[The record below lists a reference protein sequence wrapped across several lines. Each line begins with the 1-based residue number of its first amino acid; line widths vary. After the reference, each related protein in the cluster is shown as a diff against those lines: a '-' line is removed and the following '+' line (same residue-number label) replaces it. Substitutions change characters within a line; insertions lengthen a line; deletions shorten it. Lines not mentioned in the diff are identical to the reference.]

1 MGGHTIYREGH
12 PAGYSIA
19 IASGRAFT
27 LRFLPFLSE
36 KAAFRF
42 GPIALFAAALAAV
55 FYRVARNWGR
65 SAAVL
70 AIIGIISIPRAF
82 GHAQLAGGD
91 SLLISSWLLAWAF
104 FDAALASKRGAV
116 ALGAAVGVSFC
127 AKFSGFTIVLPLT
140 AGTFAACWA
149 RRRVGRR
156 GRAKI
161 GELRDEEKKGGT
173 KDGGTR
179 RDGALATFGRLTLA
193 FVVAAAIF
201 FVANPPLW
209 PRPFDGF
216 ETFASLNLRRDGFD
230 IPIYFLG
237 KFYSP
242 TRPLPWWSGFFW
254 VATTVPTALL
264 AFAALGA
271 VAPAF
276 RKNWG
281 NGAVGKN
288 SELTANGEAAKASR
302 GEDGGGAG
310 VVGLT
315 ASRDEA
321 GGGIVVAGLTA
332 SRSVASRKE
341 ETGGGAPL
349 GKEEETVVGAPL
361 GKEEGAVGGRSGR
374 RLAGLAFAFAATLP
388 FVRVIPGIPTHDGAR
403 LLIASFPFV
412 AILAALG
419 AALFVEGSE
428 GTATAFS
435 ERAKRNKAATL
446 DAVIDKIAQL
456 EGKSVDAAT
465 KECRKRIWEKWEE
478 WGEREEPIK
487 RKRNA
492 KMARRL
498 AQVVVLSA
506 FASVV
511 VDLTRSAPQ
520 YLSFYNAT
528 LGGVVGA
535 TRRGMEATYYWD
547 AFDAD
552 AVAWLNAEIA
562 AARSEGRPSGVLF
575 GSFSSQ
581 TLDYYRRWGT
591 LATPEIETLSTPN
604 ALANRE
610 RFGFYVVQR
619 RPSGWTALELAL
631 FKTARPIYR
640 KTARNPFGFGRRA
653 VVLLEIYDF
662 RDVERVLTAAE
673 KEARPTEKRK
683 EAQEQ

>member
-1 MGGHTIYREGH
+1 MKGLRWEAALVGFVALAATLAATERTPLTWDEGDAFVRAERVAAWARAVVVGPQRLKEAFEADEVNSQTDADFNGSNGQAASDSVATARVASSGSNGSDGSDGSDGQAASDSVAAVRVASSKAPSNSTRLALLNAESRGASGTGGAETSSEAGPTDRKKRERRRFGDVERAALDYFARFEGRRALFSAKAVEAGWPHTIYREGH

-36 KAAFRF
+36 IAAFRF

-315 ASRDEA
+315 ASRGEDGGGAGVVGLTASRDEA

-412 AILAALG
+412 AI
-419 AALFVEGSE
+419 
-428 GTATAFS
+428 
-435 ERAKRNKAATL
+435 
-446 DAVIDKIAQL
+446 
-456 EGKSVDAAT
+456 
-465 KECRKRIWEKWEE
+465 
-478 WGEREEPIK
+478 
-487 RKRNA
+487 
-492 KMARRL
+492 
-498 AQVVVLSA
+498 
-506 FASVV
+506 
-511 VDLTRSAPQ
+511 
-520 YLSFYNAT
+520 
-528 LGGVVGA
+528 
-535 TRRGMEATYYWD
+535 
-547 AFDAD
+547 
-552 AVAWLNAEIA
+552 
-562 AARSEGRPSGVLF
+562 
-575 GSFSSQ
+575 
-581 TLDYYRRWGT
+581 
-591 LATPEIETLSTPN
+591 
-604 ALANRE
+604 
-610 RFGFYVVQR
+610 
-619 RPSGWTALELAL
+619 
-631 FKTARPIYR
+631 
-640 KTARNPFGFGRRA
+640 
-653 VVLLEIYDF
+653 
-662 RDVERVLTAAE
+662 
-673 KEARPTEKRK
+673 
-683 EAQEQ
+683 